1 MVPGGDQPLR
11 RALQRGQ
18 AALDD
23 QRPGAR
29 AAPVRHVVEHQP
41 GADSAGN
48 AGLEDG
54 VDYHWG
60 NLLKAAG
67 ISTLLGIS
75 SELVLNSNN
84 AVVQALRTGTENTIN
99 QTGQT
104 LVSRQLNV
112 QPTLT
117 IRPGFPVR
125 VVVNRDLVF
134 VPYKG

>member
-1 MVPGGDQPLR
+1 LNQS
-11 RALQRGQ
+11 
-18 AALDD
+18 
-23 QRPGAR
+23 
-29 AAPVRHVVEHQP
+29 
-41 GADSAGN
+41 GADSTGY
-48 AGLEDG
+48 AGLEDD
-54 VDYHWG
+54 VDYHRG
-60 NLLKAAG
+60 NLLKAAA

-84 AVVQALRTGTENTIN
+84 AVVEALRTGTENTVN

-112 QPTLT
+112 QRTLT
-117 IRPGFPVR
+117 IRPSFPVR